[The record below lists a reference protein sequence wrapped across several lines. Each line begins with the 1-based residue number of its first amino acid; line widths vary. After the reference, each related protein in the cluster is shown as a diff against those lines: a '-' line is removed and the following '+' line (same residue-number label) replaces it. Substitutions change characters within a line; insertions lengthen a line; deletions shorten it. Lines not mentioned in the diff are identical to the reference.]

1 VALEVAQLP
10 GGREEV
16 CSKFDE
22 SLGGVQDCSGRAAS
36 GLLVVDYPWRCSACD
51 RGDVDVGQC
60 RRRLN
65 VVGEPKPLLRL
76 HLHSASR
83 FAGPFNVLFRV
94 SLLVTFSLVT
104 LLSQVVKHPG
114 ISLFFLPS
122 SCDYIYILVNFNSTY
137 YMKEEVTDAEI
148 VIH

>member
-60 RRRLN
+60 RRRPN

-76 HLHSASR
+76 HLRSG
-83 FAGPFNVLFRV
+83 FPL
-94 SLLVTFSLVT
+94 
-104 LLSQVVKHPG
+104 HPLHG
-114 ISLFFLPS
+114 VACYGRES
-122 SCDYIYILVNFNSTY
+122 NST
-137 YMKEEVTDAEI
+137 
-148 VIH
+148 HR